1 MGALWSYFR
10 LFQPHRCRFWPCLI
24 TLALTIV
31 FLQLIHM
38 ALLSRLEEKEA
49 RMRETKSVGRQLQGR
64 MFKNVLGEMLERVR
78 NSYRFDKSGT
88 YHVLDNFL
96 TSEHVVLGR
105 GEYDVSIATHS
116 SSGNLAHLVELSERW
131 RGPIS
136 VSVFTFD
143 DDFAQTVSSL
153 VHYHFCNDHIYRHV
167 SFHLVYPISR
177 APKHLD
183 ALSQM
188 TLSCVDYAHAHL
200 VVAPI
205 PSVPNYANQD
215 LDYPNNLLRNL
226 AINYAL
232 TPYIFMVDVDMVP
245 SENLRVQFHSLMTSD
260 NHGLVDRSA
269 NGTGGAHRPISPQ
282 KKDQSHSAY
291 VVPVFEIQGSSTVPR
306 TKSELLDLWR
316 KGLVRPF
323 YWEACEKCQRPT
335 DYERWKSLEDFGFV
349 RIGYQ
354 VTRVDPWEPFYIAKT
369 SLPLYD
375 ERFKQY
381 GFNRISQVC
390 EMHVAG
396 FDFYVL
402 DNAFL
407 VHRGFKVKDEFH
419 FRKDAENSRNLLLF
433 RKFKEELKVKYPNV
447 SRRC

>member
-205 PSVPNYANQD
+205 PSLPNYANKD

-269 NGTGGAHRPISPQ
+269 NGT
-282 KKDQSHSAY
+282 
-291 VVPVFEIQGSSTVPR
+291 
-306 TKSELLDLWR
+306 
-316 KGLVRPF
+316 F
-323 YWEACEKCQRPT
+323 Y
-335 DYERWKSLEDFGFV
+335 
-349 RIGYQ
+349 
-354 VTRVDPWEPFYIAKT
+354 
-369 SLPLYD
+369 
-375 ERFKQY
+375 RFK
-381 GFNRISQVC
+381 NKTLR
-390 EMHVAG
+390 
-396 FDFYVL
+396 
-402 DNAFL
+402 
-407 VHRGFKVKDEFH
+407 
-419 FRKDAENSRNLLLF
+419 
-433 RKFKEELKVKYPNV
+433 
-447 SRRC
+447 